1 MLSVSIAGSRGL
13 TMDMNLRL
21 QLSEE
26 GADAERLAVLTG
38 YLRAELL
45 QLDVEDVTAPQTGEA
60 PPGARVVGV
69 AAVSGLL
76 VALGQSAGG
85 LQSVVSTI
93 RDWLRRGEGTRRTVR
108 LELDGDALEL
118 SQASAADQERLIE
131 LFVSRHATG
140 EGEPWSASGKP

>member
-1 MLSVSIAGSRGL
+1 
-13 TMDMNLRL
+13 MDCELRL

-45 QLDVEDVTAPQTGEA
+45 QLDVEDVAAPQPGEP
-60 PPGARVVGV
+60 PPGTRVVGV
-69 AAVSGLL
+69 AAVGALL
-76 VALGQSAGG
+76 VALGQSAEG
-85 LQSVVSTI
+85 LRSVVSAI
-93 RDWLRRGEGTRRTVR
+93 RDWLRRGEGIRRTVR

-118 SQASAADQERLIE
+118 SQASEADQERLIE

-140 EGEPWSASGKP
+140 EVGRWAASEKP